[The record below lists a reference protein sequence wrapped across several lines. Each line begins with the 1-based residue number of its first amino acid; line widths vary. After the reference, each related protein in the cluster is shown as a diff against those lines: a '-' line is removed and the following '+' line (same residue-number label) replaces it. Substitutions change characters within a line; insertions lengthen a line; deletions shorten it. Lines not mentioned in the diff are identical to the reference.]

1 MNALTRRRLAVFV
14 GLLATSL
21 ALYWAAEI
29 DAPVVEVALFA
40 ILCGFAIASV
50 RWG

>member
-1 MNALTRRRLAVFV
+1 MNARTRRRLAVFV

-21 ALYWAAEI
+21 ALHWAAGI

-40 ILCGFAIASV
+40 ILGGFALAAV